1 MSQSTDCWIY
11 RSPKKDEMYLY
22 IVAEDDFSKV
32 PEELLR
38 RFGTPQRV
46 MQLTLSPSRKLA
58 RVEIEKVIL
67 SLRQHGYFLQM
78 PPKLE
83 PELYRGNLD

>member
-1 MSQSTDCWIY
+1 MTESLDCWIY

-22 IVAEDDFSKV
+22 LATEDDFSPV
-32 PEELLR
+32 PEALQQ

-46 MQLTLSPSRKLA
+46 MQLSLSPARKLA
-58 RVEIEKVIL
+58 RVDVEKVIL
-67 SLRQHGYFLQM
+67 SLREQGYFLQM

-83 PELYRGNLD
+83 PELYHGNLD